1 MRRVVLL
8 SSLTVGRCFTV
19 AESPAEFEEDER
31 GLGLGAM
38 RTIVVPEEAWRVN
51 QTIGEEV
58 EVENALADIKRF
70 PLKMKV
76 TEIPRQGWDRLV
88 QRFRGGGSDT

>member
-31 GLGLGAM
+31 AAGLGAM
-38 RTIVVPEEAWRVN
+38 RTIVVPEEAWRIV
-51 QTIGEEV
+51 QTVGDEAEC
-58 EVENALADIKRF
+58 ENALADVRRF
-70 PLKMKV
+70 PLKTKV

-88 QRFRGGGSDT
+88 QRFRGGSE